1 MEFYIY
7 ENSEGQQE
15 PVKDGWSWPGFF
27 FTWIWAFSKHLHGIG
42 IIYLILWLLGFISAA
57 FPPEFAG
64 ILTIIGLFLAI
75 LIGVNGNNWRISN
88 LESQGYNYKAKVI
101 ARSPEEA
108 IKEYTDG
115 ISKERSEEEPEPD
128 EVSGPELS
136 HSDKIIG
143 VLTEPINTFT
153 RTAHFPIR
161 NQNWIIPILVLMIF
175 IGITRSVVML
185 NEDVFLD
192 AKQKQIERIEK
203 MIQEGTLTQERGE
216 QALNNIDRQMN
227 FMRGPVGWIIN
238 IVSVLVF
245 GLIFFFIVAGIY
257 FLFIK
262 FLLKGE
268 GTYAS
273 VLVANGLTAYI
284 TILQVFI
291 AAILTMIF
299 GTVVRDTS
307 LAALLNSDRATLIGW
322 LFAKI
327 DPISIWAFIVLSIGF
342 AKMFK
347 SKSTGN
353 YYGLVFGLWLIGGIL
368 IFYIAKAVPFLSF
381 LNM

>member
-1 MEFYIY
+1 M
-7 ENSEGQQE
+7 
-15 PVKDGWSWPGFF
+15 
-27 FTWIWAFSKHLHGIG
+27 AFRFHKCRFSPRICRYTNNNR
-42 IIYLILWLLGFISAA
+42 IIFS
-57 FPPEFAG
+57 
-64 ILTIIGLFLAI
+64 
-75 LIGVNGNNWRISN
+75 NNWRISN

-161 NQNWIIPILVLMIF
+161 NQDWIIPILVLMIF